1 MLTRSLAKDLGPEI
15 RVNGVSPGAILWPDS
30 GMPERIQQ
38 NIIGKTALK
47 RAGTPEDI
55 AGAVIYLVRDAR
67 YVTGQILAVD
77 GGRST
82 GW

>member
-15 RVNGVSPGAILWPDS
+15 RVNGVSPGAILWPET
-30 GMPERIQQ
+30 GMSEQIQK
-38 NIIGKTALK
+38 NIIAKTALK
-47 RAGTPEDI
+47 RAGRPEDI
-55 AGAVIYLVRDAR
+55 AAAVLYLVRDAP